1 MSEAVVERAREAI
14 ESALNR
20 SAGGRPVPGNRVTL
34 LHDASAYDAMLAAI
48 DSAER
53 WIHLENYIIRSDV
66 VGRRFAERLI
76 ARARDGV
83 HVRVLYDWIG
93 SVATRR
99 RYWRALRDAGI
110 EVRAFNPPRLLDL
123 FSNVTRDHRKV
134 LVVDGALA
142 VTGGMCIGHE
152 WTGEGRTPAAPWRDT
167 GVAIDGP
174 AAAVLDQAFARTW
187 ALAGGTLPHADVV
200 DQVRPAGG
208 GAVRV
213 IAGEPGRERT
223 YRVVELLSAGAM
235 DRLWITDAYFVAP
248 PRLLQ
253 ALRDAALDG
262 VDVRLLVP
270 GTSDLP
276 LVRNL
281 TRIGYRDLLRA
292 GVRIWEWDGPMLHGK
307 SVVAD
312 MRWVRIGSSN
322 LNPSSLFGNYELDVL
337 VDDPELAEAMEQQF
351 RRDIARSREVAR
363 RPLRGPPRISRVLPT
378 ALERHRPELPAEV
391 HRRGGEEVR
400 RRAALALRTV
410 AGHAR
415 RSVFGPT
422 ALVLM
427 VLGGFFLILPRVTA
441 TVFAVLCVWL
451 AAAATRE
458 AFRRRADR

>member
-167 GVAIDGP
+167 GVSIDGP

-187 ALAGGTLPHADVV
+187 ALAGG
-200 DQVRPAGG
+200 
-208 GAVRV
+208 
-213 IAGEPGRERT
+213 
-223 YRVVELLSAGAM
+223 
-235 DRLWITDAYFVAP
+235 
-248 PRLLQ
+248 
-253 ALRDAALDG
+253 
-262 VDVRLLVP
+262 
-270 GTSDLP
+270 
-276 LVRNL
+276 
-281 TRIGYRDLLRA
+281 
-292 GVRIWEWDGPMLHGK
+292 
-307 SVVAD
+307 
-312 MRWVRIGSSN
+312 
-322 LNPSSLFGNYELDVL
+322 
-337 VDDPELAEAMEQQF
+337 
-351 RRDIARSREVAR
+351 
-363 RPLRGPPRISRVLPT
+363 
-378 ALERHRPELPAEV
+378 
-391 HRRGGEEVR
+391 
-400 RRAALALRTV
+400 
-410 AGHAR
+410 
-415 RSVFGPT
+415 
-422 ALVLM
+422 
-427 VLGGFFLILPRVTA
+427 
-441 TVFAVLCVWL
+441 
-451 AAAATRE
+451 
-458 AFRRRADR
+458 